1 MWKSINK
8 MYHINRINGKKK
20 KTPHYHLY
28 RYRKAFDKIQ
38 HTFNKL
44 RMERYYLNITKAIYE
59 NPTVS
64 ILLKIEKLK
73 AFCVR

>member
-20 KTPHYHLY
+20 KTHYNLY

-64 ILLKIEKLK
+64 ILLKTEKLK